1 MRGEQ
6 LEMSDSRD
14 IIFQIFN
21 SLQILNFNTKAAKI
35 RLKKPL
41 SFTFPSC
48 CTRFVQTSNKNCICT
63 NSQVTVFKK
72 QADFPVAWK
81 RGVTACHL
89 SSLPSAIVQEYS
101 VHHKV

>member
-1 MRGEQ
+1 MGGEQ
-6 LEMSDSRD
+6 LEMSNSTD

-48 CTRFVQTSNKNCICT
+48 CTRFVQTSNKNFICT
-63 NSQVTVFKK
+63 NSQVTVSKK

-81 RGVTACHL
+81 GGVIACHL
-89 SSLPSAIVQEYS
+89 SSLPSAGILP
-101 VHHKV
+101 

>member
-35 RLKKPL
+35 RL
-41 SFTFPSC
+41 
-48 CTRFVQTSNKNCICT
+48 
-63 NSQVTVFKK
+63 
-72 QADFPVAWK
+72 
-81 RGVTACHL
+81 
-89 SSLPSAIVQEYS
+89 
-101 VHHKV
+101 